1 MTTKHLDI
9 GCGSNPRNPFA
20 CDELYGV
27 DIIKQEVSDFIY
39 EQCNVVLEPL
49 PFKESTFNSV
59 SAYDL
64 LEHIPRFAII
74 NNQTTF
80 PFILLMNEI
89 YRVLKPGG
97 TFYAI
102 TPCYPRD
109 EVFVDPTH
117 INIITN
123 KTHTYFTSSKHSARM
138 YGFTGSFEINRVKR
152 IKPSQETSHKHFIL
166 KFLKNIY
173 YTIRYKKKSH
183 MLWEFTASKK

>member
-20 CDELYGV
+20 CDELYGI
-27 DIIKQEVSDFIY
+27 DIINQEESDFIY

-102 TPCYPRD
+102 TPYYPRD
-109 EVFVDPTH
+109 EAFVDPTPF
-117 INIITN
+117 IGEQNFEIENVNPTPVITN
-123 KTHTYFTSSKHSARM
+123 PQVNNESPTPVITNPTVDYIEVTNPTTPNIVFT
-138 YGFTGSFEINRVKR
+138 TL
-152 IKPSQETSHKHFIL
+152 PSH
-166 KFLKNIY
+166 
-173 YTIRYKKKSH
+173 
-183 MLWEFTASKK
+183 A

>member
-1 MTTKHLDI
+1 M
-9 GCGSNPRNPFA
+9 
-20 CDELYGV
+20 
-27 DIIKQEVSDFIY
+27 
-39 EQCNVVLEPL
+39 VLKPL
-49 PFKESTFNSV
+49 PFKESVFESV
-59 SAYDL
+59 SAYDF

-80 PFILLMNEI
+80 PFIHLMNEI

-109 EVFVDPTH
+109 EAFVDPTH
-117 INIITN
+117 VNIITN
-123 KTHTYFTSSKHSARM
+123 KTHTYFTSPQYKARM

-152 IKPSQETSHKHFIL
+152 IKPSQETRPHKNFIL
-166 KFLKNIY
+166 KFFKNIY

-183 MLWEFTASKK
+183 LLWEFIASKN

>member
-9 GCGSNPRNPFA
+9 GCGSNARNPFT

-27 DIIKQEVSDFIY
+27 DIVKQEVSDFIY

-97 TFYAI
+97 MFYAI

-109 EVFVDPTH
+109 EAFIDPTH

-123 KTHTYFTSSKHSARM
+123 KTHTYFTSPQHMARM
-138 YGFTGSFEINRVKR
+138 YGFTGSFEINKVKR
-152 IKPSQETSHKHFIL
+152 IKPSQETTDKHFIL

-183 MLWEFTASKK
+183 LLWKFTASKK